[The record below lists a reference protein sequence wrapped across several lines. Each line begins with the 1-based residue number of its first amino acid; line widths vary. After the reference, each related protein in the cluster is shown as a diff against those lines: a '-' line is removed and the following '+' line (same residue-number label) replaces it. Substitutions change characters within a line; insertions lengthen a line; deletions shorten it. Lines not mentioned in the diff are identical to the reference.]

1 MVMRIDR
8 FIVGEMVIEVKK
20 EPSRLRKG
28 IAFHTRDH
36 SHTKQA
42 PVAVALLLLSNN
54 FSCHHT
60 AMSLSSTST
69 LKGQLIKNLG
79 PNAQTYFDA
88 LSSFVS
94 GQSSRA
100 EFEEITKQVLVSA
113 NLRELSC
120 YPSQVANV

>member
-36 SHTKQA
+36 NHTKQA
-42 PVAVALLLLSNN
+42 PVALLLLSNN

-120 YPSQVANV
+120 YPSQVANA